1 MRAGILQGLA
11 VLLLLGTNVEAVGS
25 RRYLSEV
32 PEAREAL
39 RRTVGAKLY
48 RSLLISP
55 VEGWIIVRGQ
65 LGNDRLIG
73 PIITHSELGGLYDS
87 LALDLARNLRILDYT
102 QSETP
107 GAARTV
113 LVNLVIYQIADT
125 KMAISFGHFAEPG
138 GSQLRYSGAAWIA
151 VLKENKWVS
160 IEPLG
165 LSPNERSGPRS
176 YSMAV
181 ETPGSLP
188 AFGNGR
194 LPRVGLSIQGGQAAP
209 THVSRSR

>member
-1 MRAGILQGLA
+1 MKAAILVGLA
-11 VLLLLGTNVEAVGS
+11 VLLLFGTKVEAVGS

-73 PIITHSELGGLYDS
+73 PVITHSELGGLYDS

-107 GAARTV
+107 GVARTV

-125 KMAISFGHFAEPG
+125 KMAISFGTWF
-138 GSQLRYSGAAWIA
+138 S
-151 VLKENKWVS
+151 
-160 IEPLG
+160 
-165 LSPNERSGPRS
+165 
-176 YSMAV
+176 
-181 ETPGSLP
+181 T
-188 AFGNGR
+188 
-194 LPRVGLSIQGGQAAP
+194 
-209 THVSRSR
+209 